1 VAATLPAIVGS
12 PVKKLLKKQRNLNMD
27 AAFIH
32 LLGDCIQSIGVI
44 IASVIIYFRPEA
56 WWCDPLCTY
65 IFVLIVMFTTIPVVK
80 RCLVILM
87 EGTPE
92 KFDVKQL
99 TADIWA
105 LNTEG
110 NVNIIDVHDLHVWSI
125 SYGKNAMTVH
135 IKSHTP
141 LHTLS

>member
-1 VAATLPAIVGS
+1 
-12 PVKKLLKKQRNLNMD
+12 M
-27 AAFIH
+27 
-32 LLGDCIQSIGVI
+32 C
-44 IASVIIYFRPEA
+44 
-56 WWCDPLCTY
+56 
-65 IFVLIVMFTTIPVVK
+65 TTIPVVK

-110 NVNIIDVHDLHVWSI
+110 NMNIIDVHDLHVWSI